1 MFFWRTL
8 QEFSMHIR
16 ACVLS
21 SCSALQMQRCKLLNA
36 LSGGREP
43 WKERSSPN
51 PRRDDENLWIASRL
65 IRFDGT

>member
-51 PRRDDENLWIASRL
+51 PRRGFLLSLPGPTFAPSL
-65 IRFDGT
+65 TL